1 MFSSSEA
8 RNNGINHSS
17 YYLNDARC
25 GCLFSLLFLI
35 HSIRFFLVLRIILRK
50 KRKLFV
56 SLFLLCT
63 LAACVLYVAGY
74 ISHDL
79 IMKDPILGTRIMLSS
94 SFMYYPGFGLL
105 IYWINLSGPITVLLF
120 RSPICDYCR
129 LLD

>member
-1 MFSSSEA
+1 M
-8 RNNGINHSS
+8 
-17 YYLNDARC
+17 
-25 GCLFSLLFLI
+25 
-35 HSIRFFLVLRIILRK
+35 LRIILRK

-94 SFMYYPGFGLL
+94 SFMYFPGFGLL

-120 RSPICDYCR
+120 SSPIFVIVVGCWINAISLCYHCR
-129 LLD
+129 RGRPCYLQWC